1 MAVEGLAYR
10 FTRQENGISSFLGP
24 IGRDETFFPVSVW
37 LRFPHRGLTHLQG
50 RETMI
55 PRYATP
61 EMSAIWSDDNKFRLW
76 QEVETVVCEV
86 RADRGEIP
94 ADAAREIRDKGSF
107 DTERVL
113 EIENTVQHDVIAF
126 LTNMAE
132 YIGPASRFVHQG
144 MTSSDL
150 LDTAFALQIRE
161 AGGVLRAALIAL
173 LDATEATA
181 RKHQNTVMIGRS
193 HGIHA
198 EPTTFGLKLM
208 VYWSALRRGLIR
220 LDAAQQE
227 IGYGQISG
235 AVGTIAHLDPAVEAE
250 TMERLGLRVAEASTQ
265 ILQRDRHAAWLAA
278 VALIGATIE
287 QMAVEIRNL
296 QRTDVHE
303 VEEPFGKGQKGSSA
317 MPHKKNPIVS
327 EKLTG
332 MARLLRSYSHTALEN
347 VALWHE
353 RDISHSSVERIIFPD
368 ACHTLHHM
376 LKKMEW
382 LMAGLVVYPQNMQR
396 NLEKVRGMYYSQSV
410 LLALTEKG
418 VTREDAYARVQHC
431 AMRVWDE
438 DLPLREALAQD
449 ADITAQLDEAELD
462 RCFDLKYQLRNV
474 PVIFERT
481 LALKDW

>member
-1 MAVEGLAYR
+1 M
-10 FTRQENGISSFLGP
+10 IS
-24 IGRDETFFPVSVW
+24 
-37 LRFPHRGLTHLQG
+37 
-50 RETMI
+50 
-55 PRYATP
+55 RYASP
-61 EMSAIWSDDNKFRLW
+61 EMTAIWSDENRFRIW

-94 ADAAREIRDKGSF
+94 KEATAEIRAKGNF
-107 DTERVL
+107 DTARVL

-132 YIGPASRFVHQG
+132 YIGPSSRFVHQG

-150 LDTAFALQIRE
+150 LDTALALQIQE
-161 AGGVLRAALIAL
+161 AGAILRASLIKL
-173 LDATEATA
+173 LDSVEAKA
-181 RKHQNTVMIGRS
+181 KEHQDTVMIGRS

-208 VYWSALRRGLIR
+208 VYWSALRRGLVR

-235 AVGTIAHLDPAVEAE
+235 AVGTIAHLDPAVEEE
-250 TMERLGLRVAEASTQ
+250 TMKRLGLKVAEASTQ
-265 ILQRDRHAAWLAA
+265 VVQRDRHAAWLSA
-278 VALIGATIE
+278 VAVLGATIE

-303 VEEPFGKGQKGSSA
+303 VEESFGKGQKGSSA

-332 MARLLRSYSHTALEN
+332 MARLLRGYAHTALEN

-368 ACHTLHHM
+368 ASHTMHHM
-376 LKKMEW
+376 LTKMEW
-382 LMAGLVVYPQNMQR
+382 LIRGLVVYPENMKH
-396 NLEKVRGMYYSQSV
+396 NMEKVRGMYFSQPV
-410 LLALTEKG
+410 LLALTEAG
-418 VTREDAYARVQHC
+418 VSREEAYAWVQRC

-438 DLPLREALAQD
+438 DEPLRQALGDD
-449 ADITAQLDEAELD
+449 ADITGNLDEATLD
-462 RCFDLKYQLRNV
+462 RCFDLDHQLRNV
-474 PVIFERT
+474 PVIFART
-481 LALKDW
+481 LELKNW